1 MTRKTW
7 KYGQPLDAFT
17 SGYQQH
23 RTDRRAIHEW
33 TVARLRRFSPSQIR
47 QRLDDGE
54 KKASDALEAFA
65 VMSPTAKVER
75 AKANATAHRDWIRLV
90 RAELKKLRPAR
101 AITAR
106 RRRPSPCPG
115 YLQAETKAF
124 AAAREVRSER

>member
-1 MTRKTW
+1 MSRKSW

-17 SGYQQH
+17 SGYQTH

-33 TVARLRRFSPSQIR
+33 TIARLRRFPPSQIR
-47 QRLDDGE
+47 QWLDDGE

-65 VMSPTAKVER
+65 VMPPTSKVER

-90 RAELKKLRPAR
+90 RVELEKLRPAR

-106 RRRPSPCPG
+106 RRRPSPRPG

-124 AAAREVRSER
+124 QPDRPRKDA